1 METKRVS
8 MLTVRL
14 NNKDNIAIQQSNIRA
29 FLAEQSNKFSKLI
42 NRLKTIE
49 KR

>member
-14 NNKDNIAIQQSNIRA
+14 NNKDNIAIQESKIRA
-29 FLAEQSNKFSKLI
+29 FLSEQSNKFSKLI
-42 NRLKTIE
+42 SKLKISE
-49 KR
+49 RR